1 VLFIRGDSTSPREC
15 YGPDRSV
22 RSLLRTIIGFTP
34 IERCLLAM
42 TDFPPVHLLL
52 FVTAVFALAGFVKG
66 VIGLGLPTITMGL
79 LGAVLGPLQAA
90 ALLVLPSL
98 LTNVWQITGP
108 GTAALL
114 RRLAPLLAGVCIGVW
129 IGAGWLASAGRAGAA
144 WPQIALGAALVMYA
158 LLGLL
163 AWHPRVPPA
172 HEGWLG
178 PLAGL
183 ATGVVTSA
191 TGVFVIPAVPYLQ
204 ALGLAKDELVRALGW
219 AFLVATV
226 ALAASLGH
234 SGAFGRNELLASV
247 LALIPAFLGMG
258 LGQWLRGRLPPLL
271 FRRVFFGGLLLLG
284 LYLMLRTAL

>member
-1 VLFIRGDSTSPREC
+1 
-15 YGPDRSV
+15 
-22 RSLLRTIIGFTP
+22 
-34 IERCLLAM
+34 M

-79 LGAVLGPLQAA
+79 LGAALGPLQAA

-108 GTAALL
+108 GTGALL
-114 RRLAPLLAGVCIGVW
+114 RRLAPLLIGVCAGVW
-129 IGAGWLASAGRAGAA
+129 LGAGWMAAAGRAGAA
-144 WPQIALGAALVMYA
+144 WPQIALGAALVVYA

-163 AWHPRVPPA
+163 AWHPRVPTA
-172 HEGWLG
+172 HEAWLG
-178 PLAGL
+178 PVAGL
-183 ATGVVTSA
+183 ATGVVTAA

-204 ALGLAKDELVRALGW
+204 ALGLSKDELVRALGW
-219 AFLVATV
+219 AFLVATL
-226 ALAASLGH
+226 ALAASLGT
-234 SGAFGRNELLASV
+234 SGAFGRDELLASV
-247 LALIPAFLGMG
+247 LALVPAFAGMA

-284 LYLMLRTAL
+284 LYLMLRTLV